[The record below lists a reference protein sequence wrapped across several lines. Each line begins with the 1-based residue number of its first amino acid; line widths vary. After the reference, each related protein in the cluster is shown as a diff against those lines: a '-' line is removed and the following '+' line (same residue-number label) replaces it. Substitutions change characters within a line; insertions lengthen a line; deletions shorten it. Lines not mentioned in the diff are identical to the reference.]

1 MAKTYHL
8 HHLCLLLISCE
19 LTAICPPAG
28 AREPTEIH
36 GFCFRCCGGSGVGEK
51 RLKILDARK
60 VLPRP
65 YFGHKSVTCFLR
77 VLFLVWRGRG
87 GWGSENPQG

>member
-8 HHLCLLLISCE
+8 HHLCLLLISCD

-28 AREPTEIH
+28 AREPAEIH

-51 RLKILDARK
+51 RLKILDGKKSFAK
-60 VLPRP
+60 TI
-65 YFGHKSVTCFLR
+65 FGYTLVTCFLR
-77 VLFLVWRGRG
+77 VWRSRRG
-87 GWGSENPQG
+87 